1 MESFIDDHHLADL
14 LQQAG
19 GMDDGQTEAS
29 TGSAEPGALSQL
41 GPQDFVDG
49 GNDDDADQGAEE

>member
-1 MESFIDDHHLADL
+1 MEFFIDDHHLADL

-29 TGSAEPGALSQL
+29 TGSAEPGALPQL
-41 GPQDFVDG
+41 GPQDFG
-49 GNDDDADQGAEE
+49 GEGDDDDVDLEAGE